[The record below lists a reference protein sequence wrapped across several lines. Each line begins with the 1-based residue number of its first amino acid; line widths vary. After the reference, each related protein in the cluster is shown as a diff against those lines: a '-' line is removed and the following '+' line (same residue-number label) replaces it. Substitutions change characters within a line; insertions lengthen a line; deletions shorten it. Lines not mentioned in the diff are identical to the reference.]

1 MKFNPNEEKSKN
13 LVKIIQEILAEKD
26 KLLEEKCER
35 IKRLEDE
42 LKEKETQTF
51 DTEKDEEINRLKQ
64 ELSNFETDV
73 EFWQAEAEDTEG
85 QYIDLQCKVIEI
97 FVPHLQPPC
106 TVRIIN
112 ADECEII
119 RTENGE
125 IYIDTVENI
134 AETILKD
141 VERSWK
147 K

>member
-35 IKRLEDE
+35 IKRLEEE
-42 LKEKETQTF
+42 LEEKQTS
-51 DTEKDEEINRLKQ
+51 DTRKDEEINRLKQ
-64 ELSNFETDV
+64 ELSNYETDI
-73 EFWQAEAEDTEG
+73 EFWQAEAEDTIE

-112 ADECEII
+112 ADECEVIS
-119 RTENGE
+119 ENGE
-125 IYIDTVENI
+125 IYTDTVENI
-134 AETILKD
+134 VEIILKD
-141 VERSWK
+141 AERSWK